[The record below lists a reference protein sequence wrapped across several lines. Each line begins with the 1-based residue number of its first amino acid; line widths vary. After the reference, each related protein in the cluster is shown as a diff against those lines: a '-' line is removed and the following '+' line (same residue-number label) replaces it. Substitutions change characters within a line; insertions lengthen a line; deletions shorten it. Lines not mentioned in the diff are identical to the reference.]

1 MRKTWA
7 KLLIPLLGV
16 SLLASLMV
24 SYAYASVDTDA
35 SSNAAYAEPAV
46 TSSESN
52 EIPLLIEET
61 PDVPTLTAPAEVL
74 PGHVFV
80 VGNREIVLERPSV
93 QTDDEP
99 QDTSEKSG
107 SSASG
112 TVTARATGASARRIV
127 VDEYDQIT
135 GIWSNTTGTKRG
147 YYSLRVNE
155 ESPSGPEHL
164 LTQEILEQ
172 YNRLLSLVDWTG
184 AGGRVY

>member
-1 MRKTWA
+1 MRKRWA

-16 SLLASLMV
+16 SLLATLMV
-24 SYAYASVDTDA
+24 SYAYASVDTDT
-35 SSNAAYAEPAV
+35 SGNTAYAQPAV

-52 EIPLLIEET
+52 EVLSIEET

-80 VGNREIVLERPSV
+80 IGNREIVLERPFI
-93 QTDDEP
+93 QTNDGP
-99 QDTSEKSG
+99 RDTSEKSG

-127 VDEYDQIT
+127 VDEDDQIT

-155 ESPSGPEHL
+155 ESPSGPEHV

-172 YNRLLSLVDWTG
+172 YNQLLATVDWTG
-184 AGGRVY
+184 CGRVY

>member
-1 MRKTWA
+1 MRKRWA

-24 SYAYASVDTDA
+24 SYASASVDTGA
-35 SSNAAYAEPAV
+35 SGNAAYAQPDV

-52 EIPLLIEET
+52 EVPFIEEI

-80 VGNREIVLERPSV
+80 VGNREIVLERPSI

-112 TVTARATGASARRIV
+112 TVTAHATGASARRIV
-127 VDEYDQIT
+127 VDENDQIT

-147 YYSLRVNE
+147 YYSLRVRE
-155 ESPSGPEHL
+155 DSFQGAEHL
-164 LTQEILEQ
+164 LTAEILDQ
-172 YNRLLSLVDWTG
+172 YNRLLALVDWTG
-184 AGGRVY
+184 CGRVY

>member
-24 SYAYASVDTDA
+24 SYASASTDTDTD
-35 SSNAAYAEPAV
+35 SNAAYAKPTV

-52 EIPLLIEET
+52 EVPSIEET
-61 PDVPTLTAPAEVL
+61 PDIPTLTTPAEVL

-93 QTDDEP
+93 QTDSEP

-107 SSASG
+107 SSVIG

-127 VDEYDQIT
+127 VDENDQIT

-147 YYSLRVNE
+147 YYSLRVRE
-155 ESPSGPEHL
+155 DSFQGAEHP
-164 LTQEILEQ
+164 LTAEILDQ
-172 YNRLLSLVDWTG
+172 YNQLLALVDWTG
-184 AGGRVY
+184 CGKVY